1 MMKVQQ
7 KISGTFRSW
16 AGADAFALIRS
27 YLSTI
32 RKRKM
37 NVIDAI
43 AAAFV
48 SGPSLAATPQTC

>member
-32 RKRKM
+32 RKREM

-43 AAAFV
+43 TAVFV
-48 SGPSLAATPQTC
+48 SEPSLTAIPQTC